1 MADAVDG
8 EGREVGAADQ
18 PRQQGAVVVDPA
30 VVMQEPAAETL
41 DGGSRLPDLLRTAA
55 DIEQGEAAKLGGR
68 RLCLALGRLA
78 GCYGPLQSLDLPA
91 QQGFCAAAA
100 MLRLC
105 AAESS
110 SWQR

>member
-8 EGREVGAADQ
+8 EGGEVGAADQ

-30 VVMQEPAAETL
+30 VVMQEPAAKTL
-41 DGGSRLPDLLRTAA
+41 DGGSRLPDLLRTPA
-55 DIEQGEAAKLGGR
+55 DIEQGEAVKLGSR
-68 RLCLALGRLA
+68 RLCLLSA
-78 GCYGPLQSLDLPA
+78 GSSGATARSRA
-91 QQGFCAAAA
+91 SISRRSTASRSAAA